1 MRAAAGSAEDV
12 VERVRRV
19 CARVAGCARWVR
31 IDDDALVKLAADL
44 ASADEPFPDP
54 VHRPFG
60 DEATTLAFVLTL
72 DAVNFGS
79 GWFPEL
85 RKRPG
90 RSGYFSIATGLRERF
105 EAAGPLPAA
114 ALVDTNSEDCAEMFG
129 QRGAGEGA
137 AELMELF
144 ARALRELGAWLL
156 ARYAGRFEGPV
167 EAAGGSA
174 ARLVEALAEMPLYR
188 DVSRY
193 QGFEVPFFK
202 RAQIT
207 ASDLATA
214 FGARGYGR
222 FDDLRHLTIFADN
235 LVPHVLRCEGVL
247 VYATELAERVDAGEL
262 LPHGSPEEVEIRG
275 LAVHAVE
282 RCVEQCWRLGAEATA
297 RHLDSVLW
305 SRGQRPEMKAR
316 PRHRTRSSFY

>member
-1 MRAAAGSAEDV
+1 VAE
-12 VERVRRV
+12 
-19 CARVAGCARWVR
+19 CARWVR